1 MSNNNNINEAALP
14 IVINPIADV
23 NLKQDTADTTINLFN
38 TFDDPSTT
46 GKIARFELYNTSLG
60 GGIINVLLF
69 DQAQTG
75 APLTVQNFINYA
87 NGGDYTNSIIHRS
100 VKDFIIQGGG
110 FTINNLTVGNVPAD
124 PPVNNEFSV
133 DRSNLRGTIAMA
145 KLGGNP
151 NSATNQ
157 WFFNLNNNAANLDNQ
172 NGGFTV
178 FGQVLSQT
186 DLNVIDA
193 IAALPIANLSGVNP
207 AFETF
212 PVISTP
218 IDNDDDLVR
227 FKSITVGNTN
237 ELTFSIV
244 SNSNPNL
251 VNVTINNNQLF
262 LDYGTERSGIA
273 EITIRATN
281 LLGLT
286 IEDTFIVAN
295 SLIKTSDFKSSISGF
310 DISFDR
316 QIKSELINLYD
327 GGDTQQESSDLEI
340 LDANDRGVRGSLIFD
355 PDTNTL
361 SFIKTGRSL
370 QNGNFTVNLFS
381 RDDSFVAADG
391 GILDGN
397 NDGITGGDYTNNL
410 TIDNNN
416 LKILGLPDFSR
427 APKQPINLDTENSRG
442 IPIDLNDGSG
452 VTQLEFTLT
461 YDADLLGINGVNLA
475 ANLVDS
481 WQIIEQDFSTAGI
494 VKINVRGNTSLN
506 AGEND
511 ILSIAATVPETAT
524 YGASAILKLKDVKIN
539 GSSEGAIGDDAV
551 QHVALLGDISGNGE
565 ITSLDAALS
574 ARIALG
580 LDSGSD
586 RFANIDP
593 IIFGD
598 SNFDRNLND
607 LDAATIAKN
616 AVGLIA

>member
-14 IVINPIADV
+14 IVTNSIADV
-23 NLKQDTADTTINLFN
+23 ILKTDTADTTINLFEN
-38 TFDDPSTT
+38 FDDPSTT
-46 GKIARFELYNTSLG
+46 GKVARFELYNTSFG

-69 DQAQTG
+69 DQSQTG

-87 NGGDYTNSIIHRS
+87 SGGDYTNSIIHRS

-110 FTINNLTVGNVPAD
+110 FTLNNLTVGNVPAD
-124 PPVNNEFSV
+124 PPVNNEFSI

-145 KLGGNP
+145 KLGNNP

-157 WFFNLNNNAANLDNQ
+157 WFFNLNNNSANLDNQ

-193 IAALPIANLSGVNP
+193 IAALPVSNLSNVNP
-207 AFETF
+207 AFREL
-212 PVISTP
+212 PIISTP
-218 IDNDDDLVR
+218 IDGDDDLVR

-237 ELTFSIV
+237 ELTFNIV

-251 VNVTINNNQLF
+251 VNATINNNQLF
-262 LDYGTERSGIA
+262 LDYGSERSGRA
-273 EITIRATN
+273 EIKIQATN
-281 LLGLT
+281 LLGFT
-286 IEDTFIVAN
+286 IEDTFIVGDN
-295 SLIKTSDFKSSISGF
+295 LIKVNDFQSSISGF
-310 DISFDR
+310 NVNFDR
-316 QIKSELINLYD
+316 QLNSEIINLYD
-327 GGDTQQESSDLEI
+327 GGDDRQDSSDLQV
-340 LDANDRGVRGSLIFD
+340 LDTNNQEVRGSLILD
-355 PDTNTL
+355 LDTNTL

-370 QNGNFTVNLFS
+370 QNGGYTVNLFS
-381 RDDSFVAADG
+381 RDDSFVNLDG
-391 GILDGN
+391 GTLDGN
-397 NDGITGGDYTNNL
+397 NDNITGDDYTNNL
-410 TIDNNN
+410 TIDNGN

-427 APKQPINLDTENSRG
+427 APRQPVNLDRENSRG
-442 IPIDLNDGSG
+442 IPIGLSDGSG

-494 VKINVRGNTSLN
+494 VKINIQGSTSLN

-539 GSSEGAIGDDAV
+539 GSSEGVIGDDSV

-607 LDAATIAKN
+607 LDAATIAKS
-616 AVGLIA
+616 AVGLID

>member
-1 MSNNNNINEAALP
+1 MSNNNNINEAVLP
-14 IVINPIADV
+14 IVINPIADI
-23 NLKQDTADTTINLFN
+23 NLKQDTADTTINLFE

-46 GKIARFELYNTSLG
+46 GKVARFELYNTSLG
-60 GGIINVLLF
+60 GGVINVLLF

-87 NGGDYTNSIIHRS
+87 SGGDYINSIIHRS

-110 FTINNLTVGNVPAD
+110 FIINNLNVGNVPAD

-193 IAALPIANLSGVNP
+193 IAALPVSNLSNVNP
-207 AFETF
+207 AFNTL
-212 PVISTP
+212 PVISSP
-218 IDNDDDLVR
+218 IDSDDDLVR

-251 VNVTINNNQLF
+251 VNATINNNQLF
-262 LDYGTERSGIA
+262 LDYGTERSGTA
-273 EITIRATN
+273 EIKIRATN
-281 LLGLT
+281 LLGVT

-327 GGDTQQESSDLEI
+327 GGDTQQDSSDLEI
-340 LDANDRGVRGSLIFD
+340 LDANNQGVRGSLILD
-355 PDTNTL
+355 SDTNTL

-381 RDDSFVAADG
+381 RDDSFVAADE

-397 NDGITGGDYTNNL
+397 NDGIAGGNYTNNL
-410 TIDNNN
+410 TVDNNN
-416 LKILGLPDFSR
+416 LKILELPDFSR
-427 APKQPINLDTENSRG
+427 APKQPVNLDPENSRG
-442 IPIDLNDGSG
+442 IPIGLNDGSG

-511 ILSIAATVPETAT
+511 ILSITATVPETAT
-524 YGASAILKLKDVKIN
+524 YGASTILKLKDIKIN
-539 GSSEGAIGDDAV
+539 GSSEGTIGDYAV

-616 AVGLIA
+616 AVGLIV